1 MRKILPLIVILTLL
15 TGCAANPISTTAPT
29 VISTTT
35 PPETTMMTETITVPV
50 ETTLPPETTVAQ
62 DPMDVL
68 MDSMTL
74 EQKVGQ
80 LFIAAPE
87 QLLEDGAAVTSMTDE
102 LAEALK
108 TYPLGG
114 IILFAQNIRD
124 PEQLTALNAALAEA
138 TAIPPFLSVDEEG
151 GLVARLGRN
160 SAFNLPTYE
169 NAAAV
174 AASGDPEDARDMGR
188 TIGGYLNKYGFNL
201 DFAPVADVNTNPNN
215 PVIGTRAFSSD
226 PEVAATM
233 AAAFAAGL
241 REQGVCATFKHFPG
255 HGDTDQDSHSGLAI
269 SWRNREQQA
278 ACEWLPFQKATALDF
293 IMIAHVALPEVTGD
307 MTPST
312 LSRQVVTGILRE
324 ELMFEGLIITDAMN
338 MGAIVESYGSA
349 EAAIAALEAG
359 CDIVLMPNNVPEAFQ
374 AVVDAINSGR
384 FTEAWLDE
392 TVRRILNFKQAHGI
406 LALP

>member
-1 MRKILPLIVILTLL
+1 MRKTILILLASLLL
-15 TGCAANPISTTAPT
+15 TGCAAEPVSTTESTAAA
-29 VISTTT
+29 TTT
-35 PPETTMMTETITVPV
+35 PPETDSMTEA
-50 ETTLPPETTVAQ
+50 TTLPPETTRPPETTTAP

-68 MDSMTL
+68 MDSLTL

-87 QLLEDGAAVTSMTDE
+87 QLLEDVTAITAMTDE
-102 LAEALK
+102 LAAALQ

-114 IILFAQNIRD
+114 IILFAQNIQE
-124 PEQLTALNAALAEA
+124 PEQLMALNKALADA
-138 TAIPPFLSVDEEG
+138 CLIAPFLSVDEEG

-160 SAFNLPTYE
+160 SAFDLPTYE

-174 AASGDPEDARDMGR
+174 AASGDPEDVLNMGR
-188 TIGGYLNKYGFNL
+188 TIGGYLAKYGFNL

-226 PEVAATM
+226 PEMAATM

-269 SWRNREQQA
+269 SWRNREQQT
-278 ACEWLPFQKATALDF
+278 ACEWIPFREATARDF
-293 IMIAHVALPEVTGD
+293 IMIAHVALPEITGD
-307 MTPST
+307 MVPST
-312 LSRQVVTGILRE
+312 LSRPVVTGILRE
-324 ELMFEGLIITDAMN
+324 KLGFEGLIITDAMN
-338 MGAIVESYGSA
+338 MGAIADSYGSS

-359 CDIVLMPNNVPEAFQ
+359 CDIVLMPNNVPEAFR
-374 AVVDAINSGR
+374 AVMDALNSGR
-384 FTEAWLDE
+384 FTEQWLDE
-392 TVRRILNFKQAHGI
+392 TVRRILSFKQAHGI

>member
-1 MRKILPLIVILTLL
+1 MRKTILILLASLLL
-15 TGCAANPISTTAPT
+15 TGCAADPVSTTESTAAT
-29 VISTTT
+29 TTT
-35 PPETTMMTETITVPV
+35 PPETDSMTEA
-50 ETTLPPETTVAQ
+50 TTLPPETTAAPETTTAP

-68 MDSMTL
+68 MDSLTL

-87 QLLEDGAAVTSMTDE
+87 QLLEDVTAITAMTDE
-102 LAEALK
+102 LAAALQ

-114 IILFAQNIRD
+114 IILFAQNIQE
-124 PEQLTALNAALAEA
+124 PEQLMALNKALADA
-138 TAIPPFLSVDEEG
+138 CLIAPFLSVDEEG

-160 SAFNLPTYE
+160 SAFDLPTYE

-174 AASGDPEDARDMGR
+174 AASGDPEDVLNMGR
-188 TIGGYLNKYGFNL
+188 TIGGYLAKYGFNL

-226 PEVAATM
+226 PEMAATM

-269 SWRNREQQA
+269 SWRNREQQT
-278 ACEWLPFQKATALDF
+278 ACEWIPFREATARDF
-293 IMIAHVALPEVTGD
+293 IMIAHVALPEITGD
-307 MTPST
+307 MVPST
-312 LSRQVVTGILRE
+312 LSRPVVTGILRE
-324 ELMFEGLIITDAMN
+324 ELGFDGLIITDAMN
-338 MGAIVESYGSA
+338 MGAIADSYGSS

-359 CDIVLMPNNVPEAFQ
+359 CDIVLMPDNVPEAFR
-374 AVVDAINSGR
+374 AVMDALNSGR
-384 FTEAWLDE
+384 FTEQWLDE
-392 TVRRILNFKQAHGI
+392 TVRQILSFKQAHGI
-406 LALP
+406 LTLP

>member
-1 MRKILPLIVILTLL
+1 
-15 TGCAANPISTTAPT
+15 
-29 VISTTT
+29 
-35 PPETTMMTETITVPV
+35 MTETTAFPT
-50 ETTLPPETTVAQ
+50 EATTLPPETTVAP
-62 DPMDVL
+62 DPMDIL
-68 MDSMTL
+68 MDSLTL

-87 QLLEDGAAVTSMTDE
+87 QLLDGDDAITSVTDE

-114 IILFAQNIRD
+114 IILFAQNIRE

-138 TAIPPFLSVDEEG
+138 SAVAPFLSVDEEG

-160 SAFNLPTYE
+160 TAFDLPTYE

-174 AASGDPEDARDMGR
+174 AASGDPEAVRNMGR
-188 TIGGYLNKYGFNL
+188 TIGGYLAKYGFNL

-226 PEVAATM
+226 PEVVATM
-233 AAAFAAGL
+233 AAAFADGL

-269 SWRNREQQA
+269 SWRGREQQTD
-278 ACEWLPFQKATALDF
+278 CEWIPFRQATARDF

-312 LSRQVVTGILRE
+312 LSRQVVSGILRE
-324 ELMFEGLIITDAMN
+324 ELGFDGLIITDAMN
-338 MGAIVESYGSA
+338 MGAIVENYGSS

-374 AVVDAINSGR
+374 AVIDAINSGK

-392 TVRRILNFKQAHGI
+392 TVRRILNFKQAHNI
-406 LALP
+406 LTLP

>member
-1 MRKILPLIVILTLL
+1 MRKTILILLASLLL
-15 TGCAANPISTTAPT
+15 TGCAAEPVSTTESTAAA
-29 VISTTT
+29 TTT
-35 PPETTMMTETITVPV
+35 PPETDSMTEA
-50 ETTLPPETTVAQ
+50 TTLPPETTRPPETTTAP

-68 MDSMTL
+68 MDSLTL

-87 QLLEDGAAVTSMTDE
+87 QLLEDVTAITAMTDE
-102 LAEALK
+102 LAAALQ

-114 IILFAQNIRD
+114 IILFAQNIQE
-124 PEQLTALNAALAEA
+124 PEQLMALNKALADA
-138 TAIPPFLSVDEEG
+138 CLIAPFLSVDEEG

-160 SAFNLPTYE
+160 SAFDLPTYE

-174 AASGDPEDARDMGR
+174 AASGDPEDVLNMGR
-188 TIGGYLNKYGFNL
+188 TIGGYLAKYGFNL

-278 ACEWLPFQKATALDF
+278 ACEWIPFREATARDF
-293 IMIAHVALPEVTGD
+293 IMIAHVALPEITGD
-307 MTPST
+307 MVPST
-312 LSRQVVTGILRE
+312 LSRPVVTGILRE
-324 ELMFEGLIITDAMN
+324 ELGFDGLIITDAMN
-338 MGAIVESYGSA
+338 MGAIADSYGSS

-359 CDIVLMPNNVPEAFQ
+359 CDIVLMPNNVPEAFR
-374 AVVDAINSGR
+374 AVMDALNSGR
-384 FTEAWLDE
+384 FTEQWLDE
-392 TVRRILNFKQAHGI
+392 TVRRILSFKQAHGI